1 MCTFI
6 LFDLLK
12 KIMLCL
18 LPSVVGLENPIT
30 GDASQDYPLLMNVSV
45 PLSYFIAHLYS

>member
-1 MCTFI
+1 
-6 LFDLLK
+6 
-12 KIMLCL
+12 MLCL